1 MMVVYVFK
9 IFLCSLLT
17 ICFFSSYLPNYIGSL
32 ANFFPLSLLNDT
44 FTMSD
49 YFTMIIE
56 AIINN
61 NVYYKIKSEN
71 QWLA

>member
-1 MMVVYVFK
+1 MCLKYFCAAY
-9 IFLCSLLT
+9 LQAA
-17 ICFFSSYLPNYIGSL
+17 FFSSYLPNYIGSL

-71 QWLA
+71 QWLAWS

>member
-17 ICFFSSYLPNYIGSL
+17 SCFFSSYLPNYIGSL

-61 NVYYKIKSEN
+61 NVYYKIKIEN